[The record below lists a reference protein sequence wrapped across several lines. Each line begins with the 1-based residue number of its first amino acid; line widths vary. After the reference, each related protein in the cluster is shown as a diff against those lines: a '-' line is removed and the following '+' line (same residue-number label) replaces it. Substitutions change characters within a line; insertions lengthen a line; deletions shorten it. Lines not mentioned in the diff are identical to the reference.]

1 MNKKDLERLEQEIMM
16 ADILLRITALEQILV
31 EKKLITNEEIVSR
44 MKDLSEQVA
53 KSILAKA
60 NVSTEL
66 SQLTD
71 QEKQG
76 IIKN

>member
-71 QEKQG
+71 QEKQD